1 MYPNLPAD
9 VLKAKQLYD
18 AALSCFNEVSERADG
33 RFAVDAAIYS
43 LNAAELRFRA
53 AIQRDRSL
61 FCPDA
66 LEKRSYGGSP
76 SHG

>member
-33 RFAVDAAIYS
+33 RFAVDAAIYT
-43 LNAAELRFRA
+43 LKAAELRLRA
-53 AIQRDRSL
+53 AIERERSL
-61 FCPDA
+61 FCPNGLD
-66 LEKRSYGGSP
+66 EVTNRGKWR
-76 SHG
+76 

>member
-33 RFAVDAAIYS
+33 RFAVDAAIYT
-43 LNAAELRFRA
+43 LKAAELRLRA
-53 AIQRDRSL
+53 AIERERSL